1 MKDAILSTLY
11 IMSWLG
17 IVLFILSSTNI
28 ITRTFANV
36 WSKQEKFSWK
46 KMFKGITKVIIFYAS
61 AVAVS
66 VAFTILPFINEMTS
80 NVFNIMLFNN
90 DVLVTLSTV
99 AVLAIVATAVVT
111 QGKKA
116 IESVIYLSSVSTGT
130 KEEIT
135 WKVEEE

>member
-28 ITRTFANV
+28 VTKTFANV

-46 KMFKGITKVIIFYAS
+46 KMFKGITKVVIFYAS

-80 NVFNIMLFNN
+80 NVFNVLLFNN

-99 AVLAIVATAVVT
+99 AVLATVAAAVVT

-116 IESVIYLSSVSTGT
+116 IESVIYLSSISTGA